1 MWLPLLAIA
10 MTGSSALT
18 VTSSAFDDGRPI
30 PTRFSCSGA
39 DLSPELSWSAGPS
52 GTKTYALIVDDP
64 DAPGGTFVHWVLY
77 NLPAHDRSGRVTLAE
92 GSSGGA
98 SEGQNGFGRSG
109 YGGPCPPPGK
119 PHHYRFH
126 VYAINR
132 ELDGLGP
139 AATADQLRA
148 AFKGSV
154 LAEGTL
160 TGTFKR

>member
-1 MWLPLLAIA
+1 MWPALLALA
-10 MTGSSALT
+10 MTSSSALT
-18 VTSSAFDDGRPI
+18 VTSAAFESGQPI
-30 PTRFSCSGA
+30 PAKFSCSGA
-39 DLSPELSWSAGPS
+39 DISPEVSWSAGPS
-52 GTKTYALIVDDP
+52 GTKSYALIVDDP

-77 NLPAHDRSGRVTLAE
+77 NLRARDGSGRVTLSE

-98 SEGQNGFGRSG
+98 AEGQNGFGKSG

-119 PHHYRFH
+119 PHHYRFN
-126 VYAINR
+126 VYALNR
-132 ELDGLGP
+132 ELDGLSS

>member
-1 MWLPLLAIA
+1 MPLLAFA
-10 MTGSSALT
+10 MTSPSALT
-18 VTSSAFDDGRPI
+18 VSSAAFEDGASI
-30 PTRFSCSGA
+30 PARFSCSGA
-39 DLSPELSWSAGPS
+39 DISPELSWSAGPS
-52 GTKTYALIVDDP
+52 GTKSYALIMDDP
-64 DAPGGTFVHWVLY
+64 DAPSGTFVHWVLY
-77 NLPAHDRSGRVTLAE
+77 NLKAGDPSGRVTLSE
-92 GSSGGA
+92 GA
-98 SEGQNGFGRSG
+98 SGAALEGQNGFGKSG

-126 VYAINR
+126 IYALNR

-154 LAEGTL
+154 LGEGTL

>member
-1 MWLPLLAIA
+1 MWTAILFLT
-10 MTGSSALT
+10 MTIPSALT
-18 VTSSAFDDGRPI
+18 VTSPAFENGAAI
-30 PTRFSCSGA
+30 PARFSCSGA

-52 GTKTYALIVDDP
+52 GTKSYALIMDDP

-77 NLPAHDRSGRVTLAE
+77 NFKAADHSGRVTLPEAA
-92 GSSGGA
+92 SGGA
-98 SEGQNGFGRSG
+98 AEGQNSFGKSG

-119 PHHYRFH
+119 PHHYRFQ
-126 VYAINR
+126 VYALNR
-132 ELDGLGP
+132 ELDGLSS